1 MSNDGVDV
9 ESAPTMVFSG
19 RRTMDLNS
27 SVMFALFLENIPM
40 LFFSLPLIVAASVVF
55 AATHHESPPV
65 IWRATI
71 EWVMWLVG
79 ILGAVLVVVFILSHL
94 A

>member
-9 ESAPTMVFSG
+9 EKALTMFFS
-19 RRTMDLNS
+19 RRRAMDLNCS
-27 SVMFALFLENIPM
+27 IIFALFLENIPM
-40 LFFSLPLIVAASVVF
+40 LFFSLPLIAAASVVF

-79 ILGAVLVVVFILSHL
+79 ILGAVLVVVFILSRL